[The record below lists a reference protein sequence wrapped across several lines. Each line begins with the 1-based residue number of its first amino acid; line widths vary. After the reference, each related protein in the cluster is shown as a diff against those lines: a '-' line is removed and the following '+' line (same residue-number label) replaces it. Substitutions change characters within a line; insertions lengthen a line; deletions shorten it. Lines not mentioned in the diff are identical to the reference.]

1 MVEAIDSICKPFMGL
16 TMCDLSSRLTLKV
29 HTKPDFSTLSVQKM
43 GYCAVYQ
50 WRHKYPLLM
59 KCPKTFFKCMMQMEE
74 LLCASFYLLW
84 FSPTYVPQRL
94 TLKLQKIQDVWISPL
109 STNMACQYEEE
120 RHSLI
125 MKCLK
130 TILRYMRQMEGA
142 LDSICLSIIGP
153 TEPFST
159 KVGSQIACKM
169 PHFGYH
175 LSTENILWDVELQ
188 VK

>member
-1 MVEAIDSICKPFMGL
+1 MIFHHGWLSKCTQNQISLPSQYRKWDTVLFTSGDISIHCSWSVPKPSL
-16 TMCDLSSRLTLKV
+16 NVWCR
-29 HTKPDFSTLSVQKM
+29 
-43 GYCAVYQ
+43 
-50 WRHKYPLLM
+50 R
-59 KCPKTFFKCMMQMEE
+59 EE
-74 LLCASFYLLW
+74 LLCASLYLLW

-94 TLKLQKIQDVWISPL
+94 THKLQKIQDVWISPL
-109 STNMACQYEEE
+109 STKMACQYEEE

-188 VK
+188 LKWEISIAYEVFQNHP